1 MKQQSRKNLRTQ
13 TQEFVTLDLRNVHV
27 LVVDDQ
33 PTNRDLLELLLT
45 DAGALVTTANDGEEA
60 IQSALAPDQ
69 TPDAILLDMQMP
81 NIDGY
86 TAANI
91 LRQEGFT
98 QPIIAMTANAMTGD
112 DQKCK
117 AAGCSDYLSKPID
130 LNRLLELVEKHT
142 GGKRK
147 DLRNLGSHSSL
158 EKKIERPK
166 EARAS
171 LLPDSWL
178 REFACDLV
186 DRVTDEIPQLINAYE
201 CGNFT
206 EIGRLAHWMKGSG
219 GTVGLPKLT
228 DLAIQCEK
236 QSKQTAETISSIQEI
251 KEFVTCVNDEREMQR
266 VNRIPPSKRGRIKG
280 ICNSPTKMVKC
291 HVALAVCLSLCSTL
305 V

>member
-1 MKQQSRKNLRTQ
+1 M
-13 TQEFVTLDLRNVHV
+13 

-69 TPDAILLDMQMP
+69 TPDAILLDMHMP

-86 TAANI
+86 MAANI

-236 QSKQTAETISSIQEI
+236 AVKADQAETILGSIQEI
-251 KEFVTCVNDEREMQR
+251 KEFVTCDNDEREMQR
-266 VNRIPPSKRGRIKG
+266 KSIE
-280 ICNSPTKMVKC
+280 
-291 HVALAVCLSLCSTL
+291 SLPQKEEG
-305 V
+305 